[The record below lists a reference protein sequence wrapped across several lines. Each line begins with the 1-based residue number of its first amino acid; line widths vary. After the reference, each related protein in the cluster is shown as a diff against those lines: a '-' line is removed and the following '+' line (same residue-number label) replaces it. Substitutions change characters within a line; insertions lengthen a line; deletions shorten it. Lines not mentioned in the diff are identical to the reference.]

1 MSTLELADDLQFI
14 LELVQHASIL
24 AMDIYQRDFSVD
36 FKSADDPV
44 TEADRRVNEH
54 LCTAIRDR
62 FPHDL
67 VIGEESGFDG
77 EIPESGRIWFVD
89 PVDGTSDFVKKN
101 GEWSIMV
108 GLVVDGVPIMGAVLQ
123 PATDELFYASQG
135 AGAWLRDAT
144 GIRCLHVVNPSR
156 PQDAIVVGS
165 RSHPDPRIEA
175 VKQAVGLEFEYT
187 HGSVGCKLGH
197 IASQRAHVY
206 FNFSGRCHMWDTAGP
221 EIILEEAGGML
232 VDLHGQRIRYTGGST
247 LVTQPFV
254 ATVPSLL
261 QPLRDYFDLR
271 PDLQEER

>member
-1 MSTLELADDLQFI
+1 MTTIELEEQLQFT

-36 FKSADDPV
+36 FKSANDPV

-54 LCTAIRDR
+54 LCAALRER

-89 PVDGTSDFVKKN
+89 PIDGTSDFVKKN

-108 GLVVDGVPIMGAVLQ
+108 GLVVDGVPTIGAVLQ
-123 PATDELFYASQG
+123 PATDELFYASRG

-144 GIRCLHVVNPSR
+144 GTRRLQVAEP
-156 PQDAIVVGS
+156 PQPKDAIVVGS
-165 RSHPDPRIEA
+165 RSHPDARIEA
-175 VKQAVGLEFEYT
+175 VKEAVGLEFEYA

-221 EIILEEAGGML
+221 EVLLYEAGGLL
-232 VDLHGQRIRYTGGST
+232 VDLRGERIRYTGAST

-261 QPLRDYFDLR
+261 APLRNYFDLR
-271 PDLQEER
+271 PDLQEAQ